1 MCSPDIDAAI
11 ERIARAAAVA
21 ELSVGDYAPTRNAYQ
36 MEVGGY
42 INEYLYTDKARV
54 TKYVSGVKR
63 AIVNAFYPAFEQG
76 LLDGGG
82 TAPAQGDDLEWINS
96 KVEAEFGFVEELFQR
111 LKDLK
116 KQVAEE
122 GPGILSGVAN
132 KRSEG
137 YARAL
142 DGVYSEGK
150 IRGAKNIMLTF
161 GGPDGNESCKT
172 CQKLKGKRHRA
183 SWWKN
188 HGLTIYRG
196 NANYDCGCWQCE
208 HFLFDDKGNVY
219 TL

>member
-1 MCSPDIDAAI
+1 
-11 ERIARAAAVA
+11 VH
-21 ELSVGDYAPTRNAYQ
+21 
-36 MEVGGY
+36 GG
-42 INEYLYTDKARV
+42 V
-54 TKYVSGVKR
+54 
-63 AIVNAFYPAFEQG
+63 
-76 LLDGGG
+76 
-82 TAPAQGDDLEWINS
+82 
-96 KVEAEFGFVEELFQR
+96 FVEELFQR

-122 GPGILSGVAN
+122 GAGILSGVAN

-196 NANYDCGCWQCE
+196 NDNYECGCWQCE